1 MATYIGNKVGKD
13 DHDKLADYER
23 RANPNDKG
31 QQALLEEMRAHLKKL
46 EEMRKN
52 EDPRLSFST
61 PEFKEAQRIFTDN
74 FKKNFGKPVEWALVK
89 DHAWSTPQLR
99 KLDQPVDVDGKPWPL
114 DTNGK
119 PVLKA

>member
-1 MATYIGNKVGKD
+1 MATYIGNKFGKD

-31 QQALLEEMRAHLKKL
+31 QQALLEEMRAHLK
-46 EEMRKN
+46 
-52 EDPRLSFST
+52 
-61 PEFKEAQRIFTDN
+61 
-74 FKKNFGKPVEWALVK
+74 KKNFGKPVEWALVK

-119 PVLKA
+119 PVPKA